1 MEAKNMDEK
10 TMQFF
15 MAEDEKR
22 KNQLIENYRRLNKI
36 AVKGQILFT
45 GSSLM
50 EQFPVVELSLTH
62 KLGKI
67 VYNRGAGGFRTEDFI
82 ANIHEMLLDLEPSKV
97 FINIGTNDIRT
108 FEDGTAWDDNLQ
120 KQYDFI
126 LGQCKEKLPEA
137 KVYVMAYY
145 PMNETDEEFMEM
157 GKLFGSIRSNE
168 KIRTASSIASAL
180 AEKHGF
186 TYIDVNQGLTDET
199 GNLKREFCKDGI
211 HMYADAYDVVYRN
224 LEKYL

>member
-1 MEAKNMDEK
+1 MDKDFEFFEQNMRREQDEK
-10 TMQFF
+10 LDRFRILNQE
-15 MAEDEKR
+15 AR
-22 KNQLIENYRRLNKI
+22 KGE
-36 AVKGQILFT
+36 ILFT

-50 EQFPVVELSLTH
+50 EQFPIHELMMNDGMDLV
-62 KLGKI
+62 I
-67 VYNRGAGGFRTEDFI
+67 YNRGIGGFTTRDMME
-82 ANIHEMLLDLEPSKV
+82 HMEEMVFGTEPSRI

>member
-1 MEAKNMDEK
+1 MDDK
-10 TMQFF
+10 TMQFL

-22 KNQLIENYRRLNKI
+22 KNQIIENYRRLNKI

-50 EQFPVVELSLTH
+50 EQFPVTELSLTH
-62 KLGKI
+62 RLGKI
-67 VYNRGAGGFRTEDFI
+67 VYNRGVGGFRTEDFI
-82 ANIHEMLLDLEPSKV
+82 ENIHEMLLDLEPSKV

-120 KQYDFI
+120 RQYDYI

-137 KVYVMAYY
+137 TVYVMAYY
-145 PMNETDEEFMEM
+145 PMNETDEEFAEI
-157 GKLFGSIRSNE
+157 GKMFGSIRSNE
-168 KIRTASSIASAL
+168 KIRTASNIACSL
-180 AEKHGF
+180 AEKYGF
-186 TYIDVNQGLTDET
+186 TFIDVNQGLTDET

>member
-1 MEAKNMDEK
+1 MDDK
-10 TMQFF
+10 TMQFL

-22 KNQLIENYRRLNKI
+22 KNQIIENYRRLNKI

-50 EQFPVVELSLTH
+50 EQFPVTELSLTH
-62 KLGKI
+62 RLGKI
-67 VYNRGAGGFRTEDFI
+67 VYNRGVGGFRTEDFI
-82 ANIHEMLLDLEPSKV
+82 SNIHEMLLDLVPSKV

-120 KQYDFI
+120 RQYDYI

-137 KVYVMAYY
+137 TVYVMAYY
-145 PMNETDEEFMEM
+145 PMNETDEEFAEI
-157 GKLFGSIRSNE
+157 GKMFGSIRSNE
-168 KIRTASSIASAL
+168 KIRTASNIACSL
-180 AEKHGF
+180 AEKYGF
-186 TYIDVNQGLTDET
+186 TFIDVNQGLTDET

>member
-1 MEAKNMDEK
+1 MDDK
-10 TMQFF
+10 TMQFL

-22 KNQLIENYRRLNKI
+22 KNQIIENYRRLNKI

-50 EQFPVVELSLTH
+50 EQFPITELSLTH
-62 KLGKI
+62 RLGKI
-67 VYNRGAGGFRTEDFI
+67 VYNRGVGGFRTEDFI
-82 ANIHEMLLDLEPSKV
+82 SNIHEMLLDLEPSKV
-97 FINIGTNDIRT
+97 FINIGTNDIRS

-120 KQYDFI
+120 KQYDYI

-137 KVYVMAYY
+137 TIYVMAYY
-145 PMNETDEEFMEM
+145 PMNETDEEFAEI
-157 GKLFGSIRSNE
+157 GKMFGSIRSNE
-168 KIRTASSIASAL
+168 KIRTASNIACSL
-180 AEKHGF
+180 AEKYGF
-186 TYIDVNQGLTDET
+186 TFIDVNQGLTDET

>member
-1 MEAKNMDEK
+1 MDDK
-10 TMQFF
+10 TMQFL

-22 KNQLIENYRRLNKI
+22 KNQIIENYRRLNKI

-50 EQFPVVELSLTH
+50 EQFPITELSLSH
-62 KLGKI
+62 RLGKI
-67 VYNRGAGGFRTEDFI
+67 VYNRGVGGFRTEDFI
-82 ANIHEMLLDLEPSKV
+82 SNIHEMLLDLEPSKV
-97 FINIGTNDIRT
+97 FINIGTNDIRS

-120 KQYDFI
+120 KQYDYI

-137 KVYVMAYY
+137 TIYVMAYY
-145 PMNETDEEFMEM
+145 PMNETDEEFAEI
-157 GKLFGSIRSNE
+157 GKMFGSIRSNE
-168 KIRTASSIASAL
+168 KIRTASNIACSL
-180 AEKHGF
+180 AEKYGF
-186 TYIDVNQGLTDET
+186 TFIDVNQGLTDET

>member
-1 MEAKNMDEK
+1 MDDK
-10 TMQFF
+10 TMQFL

-22 KNQLIENYRRLNKI
+22 KNQIIENYRRLNKI

-50 EQFPVVELSLTH
+50 EQFPVTELSLTH
-62 KLGKI
+62 RLGKI
-67 VYNRGAGGFRTEDFI
+67 VYNRGVGGFRTEDFI
-82 ANIHEMLLDLEPSKV
+82 SNIHEMLLDLEPSKV

-120 KQYDFI
+120 RQYDYI

-137 KVYVMAYY
+137 TVYVMAYY
-145 PMNETDEEFMEM
+145 PMNETDEEFAEI
-157 GKLFGSIRSNE
+157 GKMFGSIRSNE
-168 KIRTASSIASAL
+168 KIRTASNIACSL
-180 AEKHGF
+180 AEKYGF
-186 TYIDVNQGLTDET
+186 TFIDVNQGLTDET

>member
-1 MEAKNMDEK
+1 MDDK
-10 TMQFF
+10 TMQFL
-15 MAEDEKR
+15 MAEDKKR
-22 KNQLIENYRRLNKI
+22 KNQIIENYRRLNKI

-50 EQFPVVELSLTH
+50 EQFPVTELSLTH
-62 KLGKI
+62 RLGKI
-67 VYNRGAGGFRTEDFI
+67 VYNRGVGGFRTEDFI
-82 ANIHEMLLDLEPSKV
+82 ENIHEMLLDLEPSKV

-120 KQYDFI
+120 RQYDYI

-137 KVYVMAYY
+137 TVYVMAYY
-145 PMNETDEEFMEM
+145 PMNETDEEFAEI
-157 GKLFGSIRSNE
+157 GKMFGSIRSNE
-168 KIRTASSIASAL
+168 KIRTASNIACSL
-180 AEKHGF
+180 AEKYGF
-186 TYIDVNQGLTDET
+186 TFIDVNQGLTDET

>member
-1 MEAKNMDEK
+1 MDDK
-10 TMQFF
+10 TMQFL

-22 KNQLIENYRRLNKI
+22 KNQIIENYRRLNKI

-50 EQFPVVELSLTH
+50 EQFPITELSLTH
-62 KLGKI
+62 RLGKI
-67 VYNRGAGGFRTEDFI
+67 VYNRGVGGFRTEDFI
-82 ANIHEMLLDLEPSKV
+82 SNIHEMLLDLEPSKV
-97 FINIGTNDIRT
+97 FINIGTNDIRS

-120 KQYDFI
+120 RQYDYI
-126 LGQCKEKLPEA
+126 LGLCKEKLPEA
-137 KVYVMAYY
+137 TIYVMAYY
-145 PMNETDEEFMEM
+145 PMNETDEEFAEI
-157 GKLFGSIRSNE
+157 GKMFGSIRSNE
-168 KIRTASSIASAL
+168 KIRTASNIACSL
-180 AEKHGF
+180 AEKYGF
-186 TYIDVNQGLTDET
+186 TFIDVNQGLTDET